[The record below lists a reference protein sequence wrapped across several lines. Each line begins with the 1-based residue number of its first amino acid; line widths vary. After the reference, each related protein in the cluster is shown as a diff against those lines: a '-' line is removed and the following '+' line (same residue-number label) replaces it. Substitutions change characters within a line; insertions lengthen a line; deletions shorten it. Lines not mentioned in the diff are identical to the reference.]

1 MKLKLKDG
9 LEDMMIYI
17 PFENRNCLGK
27 FINEGLYIHLYK
39 IAPDLFEYVEPV
51 KGLKQKIEE
60 LKNDI
65 SINDT
70 KPTDGSNA

>member
-9 LEDMMIYI
+9 LENSMIYL

-27 FINEGLYIHLYK
+27 FINVGLYQHLYK
-39 IAPDLFEYVEPV
+39 IAPDLFDVINDV
-51 KGLKQKIEE
+51 KKTT
-60 LKNDI
+60 KNDI

-70 KPTDGSNA
+70 ESVNSSDLEGKIA